1 MSEELYTVEAAA
13 ERLQLH
19 VKTVLRF
26 IREGRLRA
34 AKVGRGWRIQRS
46 DLDALAGAP
55 AEPARASARATCI
68 LDLDDISPEAAQRI
82 ASTFGAVRMGREA
95 RPEPMS
101 IDIAHDPVR
110 RRLKVVMIG
119 APADVAG
126 MLQLIQAVAER

>member
-34 AKVGRGWRIQRS
+34 TKVGRGWRILRS

-55 AEPARASARATCI
+55 AAVAAPSARATCI
-68 LDLDDISPEAAQRI
+68 VDLDGVDADTAQRI
-82 ASTFGAVRMGREA
+82 GGYLSASRMGRSA
-95 RPEPMS
+95 HRDLMN
-101 IDIAHDPVR
+101 IDVVHDPAQ
-110 RRLKVVMIG
+110 RRLKVVLVG
-119 APADVAG
+119 SPADVSA
-126 MLQLIQAVAER
+126 MLQLIHALAER